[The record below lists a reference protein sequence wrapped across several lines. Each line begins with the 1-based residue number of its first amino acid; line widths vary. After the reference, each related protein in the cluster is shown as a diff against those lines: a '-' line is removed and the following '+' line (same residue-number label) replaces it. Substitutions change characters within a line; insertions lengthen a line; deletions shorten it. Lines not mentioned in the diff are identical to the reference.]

1 MLKRVLTIVILT
13 LTGVPELGAA
23 QQITPGRIVRVGFIY
38 PGLSSTPMLGVFRKD
53 LADLGYTEGRNIVI
67 EPRFVEG
74 QYQRVPAFADELARL
89 KVDVI
94 AVQGA
99 VTVRPLKTVVKDTPV
114 VFAIVVDPVAEEV
127 VANPQRPGGN
137 ITGVTTFD
145 PQEARKQLAVLKE
158 VLPGIKR
165 VALLGEEAIREDAI
179 KARAEQARALGLQ
192 AQRFRVTAPNP
203 DFEGAF
209 AAFRQEHADALLVME
224 EPLVMNNKRRIAELA
239 ARDRL
244 PVMFP
249 LSGEDAGGLVA
260 YGTSFVEGYRHLAAY
275 VDKVLK
281 GAKPGD
287 LPVEA
292 VNRYE
297 LVVNLKTARELGVT
311 VPAAV
316 IKRADRVIQ

>member
-1 MLKRVLTIVILT
+1 MKGVLTIVT
-13 LTGVPELGAA
+13 LALSGVPGFAAA
-23 QQITPGRIVRVGFIY
+23 QQATPTKIVRVGFIY

-53 LADLGYTEGRNIVI
+53 LADLGYTEGQNIVI

-74 QYQRVPAFADELARL
+74 QYERVPAFAAELARL

-99 VTVRPLKTVVKDTPV
+99 VTVRPLKNVVKDTPV
-114 VFAIVVDPVAEEV
+114 VFAVVVDPVAEDV
-127 VANPQRPGGN
+127 VANLQRPGGN

-145 PQEARKQLAVLKE
+145 PQEARKQLELLKE
-158 VLPGIKR
+158 MLPGIKR
-165 VALLGEEAIREDAI
+165 VALLGEQPIREDAI
-179 KARAEQARALGLQ
+179 KAREEQARTLGLQ
-192 AQRFRVTAPNP
+192 PQRFRVTAPNP
-203 DFEGAF
+203 DLEGAF
-209 AAFRQEHADALLVME
+209 AAFRQEHAEALLVME
-224 EPLVMNNKRRIAELA
+224 EPLVMNNKKRIAELA

-281 GAKPGD
+281 GAKPAD

-297 LVVNLKTARELGVT
+297 LVVNLKTAHELGIA

-316 IKRADRVIQ
+316 VKRADRLIR